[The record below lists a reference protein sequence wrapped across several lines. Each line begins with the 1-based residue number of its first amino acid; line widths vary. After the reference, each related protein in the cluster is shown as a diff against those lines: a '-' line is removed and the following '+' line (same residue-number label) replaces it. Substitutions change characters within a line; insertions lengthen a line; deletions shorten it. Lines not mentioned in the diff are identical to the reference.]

1 MLAGANDSAVAL
13 VPSTHY
19 ANSFITA
26 HQRKLQLR
34 QCRTGAGAA
43 ALLLSS
49 HSREAADCWTA
60 DCWTGNYSRG
70 VGKRTPVAVD
80 DPAAL
85 AVLERLFSAHV
96 RALAEIAFTAV
107 DDPAALAV
115 LECLCSAHARALAEI
130 VFAQPTVVDPTAGA
144 APDGFGQRCCF
155 RHLQFGGTKQ
165 ARFAGAGSGE

>member
-85 AVLERLFSAHV
+85 AVLE
-96 RALAEIAFTAV
+96 
-107 DDPAALAV
+107 
-115 LECLCSAHARALAEI
+115 CLCSAHARALAEI